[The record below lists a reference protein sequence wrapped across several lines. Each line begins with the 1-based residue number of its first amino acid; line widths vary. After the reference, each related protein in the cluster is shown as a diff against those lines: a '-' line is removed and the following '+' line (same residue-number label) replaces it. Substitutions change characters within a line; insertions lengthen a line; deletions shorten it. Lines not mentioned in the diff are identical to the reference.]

1 MTTQISEYSKTEAA
15 LADLKSRYAGVEFEI
30 ATTAGMN
37 SAKAARAELRG
48 YRVNLEKKRK
58 EIKAPALERC
68 NLIDTE
74 ARRITAALLELEDPI
89 DELIKQEE
97 ARKDAE
103 RAERAR
109 QEAARI
115 AAIRA
120 KIDAIRS
127 APLNLLGKSAQEIA
141 IAFTAA
147 DEMDVSEFAGFEQ
160 TEAIKAKQ
168 DAIEKLREMWTQ
180 QVAHESEQQRLRAE
194 REELDRQRKEQMEK
208 LYEQDRLAKIERDRK
223 EAEWHAK
230 LAEEDKAREAEEARQ
245 QAERKEADRLRLEQD
260 RLARDQRERDDAEAE
275 RVRKEKEAELR
286 REREAFEAQKAKDAQ
301 DRLEKEL
308 AEITLL
314 GAAQE
319 AYQFLVSKGFEKFP
333 VAVKLK
339 VAISKEAPAPIQA
352 AA

>member
-1 MTTQISEYSKTEAA
+1 
-15 LADLKSRYAGVEFEI
+15 
-30 ATTAGMN
+30 
-37 SAKAARAELRG
+37 
-48 YRVNLEKKRK
+48 
-58 EIKAPALERC
+58 
-68 NLIDTE
+68 
-74 ARRITAALLELEDPI
+74 
-89 DELIKQEE
+89 
-97 ARKDAE
+97 
-103 RAERAR
+103 
-109 QEAARI
+109 
-115 AAIRA
+115 
-120 KIDAIRS
+120 
-127 APLNLLGKSAQEIA
+127 LGKSAQEIA